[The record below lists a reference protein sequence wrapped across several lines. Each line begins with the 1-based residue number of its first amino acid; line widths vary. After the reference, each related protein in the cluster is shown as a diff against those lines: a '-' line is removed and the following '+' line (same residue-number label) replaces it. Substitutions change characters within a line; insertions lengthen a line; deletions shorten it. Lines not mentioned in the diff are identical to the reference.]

1 MATAL
6 ELATARDSITY
17 TFHNKRALLKNYN
30 DTNVYKLQDPQIHIE
45 SGTPPTIRNLVVSYL
60 ELFNRNRRDLP
71 QEIVLRFENS
81 REATEDENAIASN
94 HIGSTVLV
102 YDFEKNNYINL
113 DYDQIMEFHEPIDLK
128 DLVYTVSAVPDSSR
142 SAYSDLSFRDSVLS
156 DDTNLMAVP
165 HKMKLHLDQDFDSED
180 WDEYD
185 GEVEYDGRPNIFE
198 ERVGELHHITIRNFN
213 DDTNVQLTRARFLW
227 RFPYPYKFSKFSIEY
242 IKLYDCDDRPDA
254 LTMDYGHEPIILPH
268 RNTGFQI
275 YSGGGTGDLLRP
287 YYIDELVYCLSV
299 PARHKMK
306 LVIEDLQIL
315 PHRMLGRHRILD
327 RLDLLSD
334 SDDSDDEVTQQVPAQ
349 PAPRREPPPQ
359 RKPNSEDEPV
369 DDDTKMFDAS
379 CTVCMIHKKQVFFR
393 PCGHMAACF
402 TCSERLTACPLCKV
416 NIDSKDRVFY

>member
-1 MATAL
+1 MSMNT
-6 ELATARDSITY
+6 TARDSITY

-102 YDFEKNNYINL
+102 YDFEKNNYINS

-128 DLVYTVSAVPDSSR
+128 DLVYTVSAVPDSSQNP
-142 SAYSDLSFRDSVLS
+142 YIDLSFRDSVLS

-165 HKMKLHLDQDFDSED
+165 HKMKLHLDQEV
-180 WDEYD
+180 
-185 GEVEYDGRPNIFE
+185 EVEYDGRPNIYE
-198 ERVGELHHITIRNFN
+198 EQVGELHHITIENFN
-213 DDTNVQLTRARFLW
+213 CDTRVQLIRARLRS
-227 RFPYPYKFSKFSIEY
+227 RFSYRYKFSKFSIEY
-242 IKLYDCDDRPDA
+242 IKLYNCDDRPDA

-287 YYIDELVYCLSV
+287 YYIRELVYCLSV

-315 PHRMLGRHRILD
+315 PHRILNRHRILD
-327 RLDLLSD
+327 LYDIFNH
-334 SDDSDDEVTQQVPAQ
+334 SDDEVTQQVPAQ

-393 PCGHMAACF
+393 PCGHMATCF

>member
-1 MATAL
+1 M
-6 ELATARDSITY
+6 ATARDSITY

-113 DYDQIMEFHEPIDLK
+113 LRERDQIMEFHEPIDLK

-142 SAYSDLSFRDSVLS
+142 SAYDDLSFRDSVLS

-165 HKMKLHLDQDFDSED
+165 HKMNLYLDLGYED
-180 WDEYD
+180 WE
-185 GEVEYDGRPNIFE
+185 EVAEVACRENYGLDYSIF
-198 ERVGELHHITIRNFN
+198 
-213 DDTNVQLTRARFLW
+213 
-227 RFPYPYKFSKFSIEY
+227 P
-242 IKLYDCDDRPDA
+242 
-254 LTMDYGHEPIILPH
+254 
-268 RNTGFQI
+268 
-275 YSGGGTGDLLRP
+275 
-287 YYIDELVYCLSV
+287 
-299 PARHKMK
+299 
-306 LVIEDLQIL
+306 
-315 PHRMLGRHRILD
+315 RMLEP
-327 RLDLLSD
+327 
-334 SDDSDDEVTQQVPAQ
+334 EVTQQVPAQ

-393 PCGHMAACF
+393 PCGHMATCF

>member
-1 MATAL
+1 M
-6 ELATARDSITY
+6 ATARDSITY

-94 HIGSTVLV
+94 HIGSTVLK
-102 YDFEKNNYINL
+102 YNRMTNNYINF
-113 DYDQIMEFHEPIDLK
+113 DYGQIMEFHEPIDLK

-142 SAYSDLSFRDSVLS
+142 SAYDDLSFRDSVLS

-165 HKMKLHLDQDFDSED
+165 HKMKLHLDQGLY
-180 WDEYD
+180 DEYD
-185 GEVEYDGRPNIFE
+185 EEVEYDFQPTIYE

-213 DDTNVQLTRARFLW
+213 DHTNVQLDRARFLW
-227 RFPYPYKFSKFSIEY
+227 RFPYRYMFSKFSIEY
-242 IKLYDCDDRPDA
+242 IKLYNCDDRPDA
-254 LTMDYGHEPIILPH
+254 LTIDFGDEPIILPH

-275 YSGGGTGDLLRP
+275 YSGGGTGDLLSL
-287 YYIDELVYCLSV
+287 YYLHQLVYCLSV

-315 PHRMLGRHRILD
+315 PHRILNRHRILD
-327 RLDLLSD
+327 RLDLS
-334 SDDSDDEVTQQVPAQ
+334 SDSDDEVTQQVPAQ
-349 PAPRREPPPQ
+349 PAPQ

-393 PCGHMAACF
+393 PCGHMATCF

>member
-1 MATAL
+1 M
-6 ELATARDSITY
+6 ATARDSITY

-113 DYDQIMEFHEPIDLK
+113 FRDQIMEFHEPIDLK

-142 SAYSDLSFRDSVLS
+142 SAYGDLSFRDSVLS

-165 HKMKLHLDQDFDSED
+165 HKMNLYLDQGFESED
-180 WDEYD
+180 WEGYNEEVDYD
-185 GEVEYDGRPNIFE
+185 FLPTIYE
-198 ERVGELHHITIRNFN
+198 ERVGELHHITIENFN
-213 DDTNVQLTRARFLW
+213 DDTRVQLIGARFRS
-227 RFPYPYKFSKFSIEY
+227 RFSYRYKFSKFSIEY

-254 LTMDYGHEPIILPH
+254 LTMDYGDEPIILPH

-287 YYIDELVYCLSV
+287 YYIHELVYCLSV

-315 PHRMLGRHRILD
+315 PHRILD
-327 RLDLLSD
+327 LYDLFH
-334 SDDSDDEVTQQVPAQ
+334 DSDDEVTQQVPAQ
-349 PAPRREPPPQ
+349 PAPQ

-393 PCGHMAACF
+393 PCGHMATCF